1 MAPFRRPR
9 HEPLGFT
16 LPALGWLVARQHR
29 RAGNRQINDMFERH
43 WTPHPGQLFDY
54 VHQVR
59 SPWPPLAPVL
69 LEELDATHVD
79 FKARSMTMSPF
90 MEFVFAVLETAA
102 LANFVLQ
109 GADDLPLDRFRRTFD
124 TVGRT
129 WSLRVAYR
137 LRLAMKVEGAEHLED
152 VKNQTFLAFN
162 HESIIDFC
170 LAFFATGAR
179 KTGDGRYLAPRF
191 IAAKDHF
198 KDNPILYSILGIG
211 RAMERSGMIFVDR
224 KTPGAGLKIIE
235 ESSQVI
241 KELGVD
247 VAIFPQGTR
256 ALGHYS
262 DDGAILGAGY
272 YTTTGRRPV
281 GSGHFRRGLSMMAA
295 ELSKTQDV
303 DILPIGIVGCR
314 TGYSGKDVFGI
325 RPPDGYLHDWPLLSA
340 GTWRGTRGDGTAS
353 RCRAYRS
360 PSGPHKS

>member
-1 MAPFRRPR
+1 MAWLVEFWGSLARDVSWLLIVLVWWLFPDD
-9 HEPLGFT
+9 LVTSLWVFT

-29 RAGNRQINDMFERH
+29 RAGNRQINFDMFERH
-43 WTPHPGQLFDY
+43 WTPHPGRLFDY

-152 VKNQTFLAFN
+152 VKTKPSWPLITRVS
-162 HESIIDFC
+162 SILFGLFC
-170 LAFFATGAR
+170 DGAR

-191 IAAKDHF
+191 IAAK
-198 KDNPILYSILGIG
+198 
-211 RAMERSGMIFVDR
+211 
-224 KTPGAGLKIIE
+224 TTLKIIP
-235 ESSQVI
+235 
-241 KELGVD
+241 
-247 VAIFPQGTR
+247 FFTR
-256 ALGHYS
+256 
-262 DDGAILGAGY
+262 
-272 YTTTGRRPV
+272 
-281 GSGHFRRGLSMMAA
+281 FW
-295 ELSKTQDV
+295 E
-303 DILPIGIVGCR
+303 
-314 TGYSGKDVFGI
+314 
-325 RPPDGYLHDWPLLSA
+325 
-340 GTWRGTRGDGTAS
+340 
-353 RCRAYRS
+353 
-360 PSGPHKS
+360 

>member
-1 MAPFRRPR
+1 MAWS
-9 HEPLGFT
+9 LIVLVWWLLSDDLVTSLWVFT

-29 RAGNRQINDMFERH
+29 KNRE
-43 WTPHPGQLFDY
+43 T
-54 VHQVR
+54 VR
-59 SPWPPLAPVL
+59 STICLSGTGHRTQASFSIMFTRFAHLGHRSPVL

-137 LRLAMKVEGAEHLED
+137 LRLAMKVEGAEHLEN

-211 RAMERSGMIFVDR
+211 RAMERSG
-224 KTPGAGLKIIE
+224 
-235 ESSQVI
+235 
-241 KELGVD
+241 
-247 VAIFPQGTR
+247 
-256 ALGHYS
+256 
-262 DDGAILGAGY
+262 
-272 YTTTGRRPV
+272 
-281 GSGHFRRGLSMMAA
+281 
-295 ELSKTQDV
+295 
-303 DILPIGIVGCR
+303 
-314 TGYSGKDVFGI
+314 
-325 RPPDGYLHDWPLLSA
+325 
-340 GTWRGTRGDGTAS
+340 
-353 RCRAYRS
+353 
-360 PSGPHKS
+360 